1 MNIPLVIL
9 SGAAKGCE
17 VEESVH
23 SKDEGERIL
32 RLVSLAQDDMGVAK
46 CRAGACSRPKIMTI
60 ITTRFLP

>member
-32 RLVSLAQDDMGVAK
+32 RLVSLAQDDMGGSPNVGRELAPALK
-46 CRAGACSRPKIMTI
+46 
-60 ITTRFLP
+60 L